1 MALISKKNKTK
12 VLLDDVLKFDKDE
25 LEFLH
30 KLIQSSMIPGKY
42 LTQAVNVLSKI
53 RNMYQISGMGD
64 EIAMTI
70 ENEDS

>member
-1 MALISKKNKTK
+1 MALISKKSKTK

-53 RNMYQISGMGD
+53 RNMYQVSGMGD
-64 EIAMTI
+64 EIEMTV
-70 ENEDS
+70 ENEN

>member
-64 EIAMTI
+64 EIEMTI
-70 ENEDS
+70 EDEDS

>member
-12 VLLDDVLKFDKDE
+12 VLLDDVLKFDKIE

-53 RNMYQISGMGD
+53 RNMYQVSGMGD
-64 EIAMTI
+64 EIEMTV
-70 ENEDS
+70 ENDD

>member
-12 VLLDDVLKFDKDE
+12 VLLYDGLKFDKDE

-64 EIAMTI
+64 EIEMTI

>member
-64 EIAMTI
+64 EIEMTVKD
-70 ENEDS
+70 EN

>member
-64 EIAMTI
+64 EIEMTI
-70 ENEDS
+70 EDEGS

>member
-64 EIAMTI
+64 EIEMTVED
-70 ENEDS
+70 EN

>member
-12 VLLDDVLKFDKDE
+12 VLLDDVLKFDKIE

-53 RNMYQISGMGD
+53 RNMYQVSGMGD
-64 EIAMTI
+64 EIEMTVED
-70 ENEDS
+70 EN

>member
-1 MALISKKNKTK
+1 MALIARNKAK
-12 VLLDDVLKFDKDE
+12 VLLDDVLKFDKLE
-25 LEFLH
+25 LEFLY

-64 EIAMTI
+64 EIEMTVED
-70 ENEDS
+70 EN